1 MTSLKPAFK
10 AFVIP
15 SPSTPSRSCSY
26 MLMILILI
34 TTLYILGHARANQQ
48 DKQIDRCSTSCEIL
62 YWLVSIYILIS
73 NVNLLELLYDFCVPA
88 FSSRGLVKS
97 MLRKNPELRPSV
109 CTILC
114 SF

>member
-1 MTSLKPAFK
+1 MFLYVNDSDTH
-10 AFVIP
+10 
-15 SPSTPSRSCSY
+15 
-26 MLMILILI
+26 
-34 TTLYILGHARANQQ
+34 TTFYILGHARADQQ

-109 CTILC
+109 RTILVVIIKPKLYK
-114 SF
+114 SD